1 MLACPAFLLGA
12 CSKSA
17 PSALKEDTDRV
28 LSNYVEPNK
37 AAALSELAVKAAAGD
52 TADIEA
58 FLAEL
63 VPALMQASR
72 ADGKGK
78 EAEMMQLLV
87 DWVVFGS
94 ELGSASCQVMLYA
107 QKSQQN
113 EESDDVARSA
123 VSVPGDLEELKAD
136 ASDALRELEA
146 KQDCSKFEKEAL
158 GAGKM
163 PGL

>member
-17 PSALKEDTDRV
+17 PSALKEDTERV

-37 AAALSELAVKAAAGD
+37 AAALSGLAVKAAAGD

-58 FLAEL
+58 FLAEP

-94 ELGSASCQVMLYA
+94 ELGSASC
-107 QKSQQN
+107 
-113 EESDDVARSA
+113 
-123 VSVPGDLEELKAD
+123 
-136 ASDALRELEA
+136 
-146 KQDCSKFEKEAL
+146 
-158 GAGKM
+158 
-163 PGL
+163 